1 MTCEHRHLERT
12 ADFTLPPLTPIGR
25 HVDREGFGANRD
37 QAGSP
42 DAYALLVQA
51 GFREQQP
58 NATLQVHGLLK
69 CLTDLRVDY
78 FTLRQSVDQFE
89 RNRGILFLVSVRSR

>member
-1 MTCEHRHLERT
+1 MSIVKDSR
-12 ADFTLPPLTPIGR
+12 
-25 HVDREGFGANRD
+25 NRD

-78 FTLRQSVDQFE
+78 FTLRQSVDQFGE
-89 RNRGILFLVSVRSR
+89 KSRHPVPCIGQGAGGASGITVIPPSTLP